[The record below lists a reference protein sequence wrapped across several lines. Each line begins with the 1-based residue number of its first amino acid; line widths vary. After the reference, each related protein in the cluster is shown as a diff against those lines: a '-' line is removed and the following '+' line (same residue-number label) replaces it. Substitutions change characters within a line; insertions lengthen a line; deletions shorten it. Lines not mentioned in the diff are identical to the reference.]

1 MKIAISATGNT
12 LDSDVDP
19 RFGRCSWFIIV
30 ETENMSFEAIQN
42 ENAGLPN
49 GAGIQSAS
57 QVSSLGV
64 QAVLTGSCGPKAT
77 QVFSTTNIS
86 IYLNCGGTV
95 RQAAEQ
101 FKADGGHTAPVSSI
115 DVSRPVDQG
124 QGVTPQP
131 DMRGR
136 CMGGSGR
143 GLGIGGGKGMGGG
156 RGMGGGGRGMGG
168 GQGMGGGGGTGAGQ
182 GSGNRR

>member
-12 LDSDVDP
+12 LDSGVDP

-30 ETENMSFEAIQN
+30 ETDDMSFEAVQN
-42 ENAGLPN
+42 ENADLPN

-57 QVSSLGV
+57 QVASLGV
-64 QAVLTGSCGPKAT
+64 QAVLTGSCGPKAS
-77 QVFSTTNIS
+77 QVFSTTDIS
-86 IYLNCGGTV
+86 VYPNCGGTV

-101 FKADGGHTAPVSSI
+101 FKADGGRTAPAASSK
-115 DVSRPVDQG
+115 VAQPVNAG

-143 GLGIGGGKGMGGG
+143 GLGMGGGKGMGGG

-168 GQGMGGGGGTGAGQ
+168 GHGMGGGGT
-182 GSGNRR
+182 GSGG